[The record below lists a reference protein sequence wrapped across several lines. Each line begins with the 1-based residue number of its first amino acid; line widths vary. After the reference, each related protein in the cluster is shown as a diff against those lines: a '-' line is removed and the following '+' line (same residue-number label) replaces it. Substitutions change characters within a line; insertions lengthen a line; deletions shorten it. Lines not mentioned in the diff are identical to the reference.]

1 MNETALKIEY
11 LSVNELKPYSKNA
24 RRHKSEDISA
34 IKASIEQFGFDDP
47 IGIWGDKNII
57 VEGHGRLMAAKEL
70 GMEQV
75 PVIRLDHLTD
85 EQRKAYALAHNKT
98 AELSEWD
105 TDVLSREL
113 GDITD
118 IDMTAFGFEEA
129 DEQDGDEAEKRADAK
144 RTLRDFFLIPP
155 FSVLD
160 TRQGY
165 WQERK
170 RAWDVLIGNASETR
184 DGDAQTTFNTGGY
197 DYLPQMHG
205 QTSNFDPVFAEAMML
220 WFNRPG
226 GKILDPFGGEQ
237 TKGVVAGELGCEY
250 HGCEFRAD
258 QVGVNRRHTADY
270 EKVHYYCGDSNNIS
284 DIIAERDFDMCFT
297 SPPYYDLEV
306 YSKEDMSALGT
317 YEEFMSQYKNIFS
330 QCYDM
335 MKENSFLVLK
345 ITEIRDKKTGIY
357 RGFVPDNIR
366 IMEQIGFRYYNEI
379 IIVNNPATAAMT
391 VSLQF
396 KNRKVGRTHQ
406 NVVVFYKGD
415 PERAH
420 ENALVFYKGNQKD
433 IGRIYPE
440 LSPEM
445 IVTLAQEDGN
455 DGAVQ
460 IST

>member
-1 MNETALKIEY
+1 MTDGLQIVYIPIKD
-11 LSVNELKPYSKNA
+11 VTPYSKNA
-24 RRHKSEDISA
+24 RRHKSEDVSA
-34 IKASIEQFGFDDP
+34 IKASIEAFGFNDP
-47 IGIWGDKNII
+47 IAVWGDKNII
-57 VEGHGRLMAAKEL
+57 VEGHGRLIAAKEL
-70 GMEQV
+70 GMDAV
-75 PVIRLDHLTD
+75 PCLRLDRLTD
-85 EQRKAYALAHNKT
+85 EERRAYTLAHNKT

-105 TDVLSREL
+105 TELLSGEL
-113 GDITD
+113 ANILD
-118 IDMTAFGFEEA
+118 IDMTSFGFL
-129 DEQDGDEAEKRADAK
+129 DEDDKASEAEKKAEAK
-144 RTLRDFFLIPP
+144 KTLRDFFLVPP
-155 FSVLD
+155 FSILD

-170 RAWDVLIGNASETR
+170 AAWNVLIGDASETR
-184 DGDAQTTFNTGGY
+184 DGDSQTTFNTGGY
-197 DYLPQMHG
+197 DYLPQVHG

-258 QVGVNRRHTADY
+258 QVETNRRHTAEY

-284 DIIAERDFDMCFT
+284 DIISEREFDMCFT

-366 IMEQIGFRYYNEI
+366 IMEEIGFKYYNEI

-391 VSLQF
+391 VSAQF

-433 IGRIYPE
+433 IGKIYPE
-440 LSPEM
+440 LNPEM
-445 IVTLAQEDGN
+445 IVTLTQEESGSN
-455 DGAVQ
+455 GAV
-460 IST
+460 